1 MLTLLT
7 LKACCLLAHLS
18 SALKLQS
25 SAVLKKKKKKEA
37 LAAMIC
43 SVDLLKGTTAALQ
56 HVGGI
61 LQTASSVKLEM
72 SAMEVFGVLQS
83 VTHVYANF

>member
-1 MLTLLT
+1 
-7 LKACCLLAHLS
+7 
-18 SALKLQS
+18 
-25 SAVLKKKKKKEA
+25 
-37 LAAMIC
+37 MIC

-72 SAMEVFGVLQS
+72 SALEVFGVLQS
-83 VTHVYANF
+83 VTHVYANFWTDSRVGLLGQYCDDLSTMKHN

>member
-25 SAVLKKKKKKEA
+25 SAVLKKKKKEA
-37 LAAMIC
+37 LAAVIC